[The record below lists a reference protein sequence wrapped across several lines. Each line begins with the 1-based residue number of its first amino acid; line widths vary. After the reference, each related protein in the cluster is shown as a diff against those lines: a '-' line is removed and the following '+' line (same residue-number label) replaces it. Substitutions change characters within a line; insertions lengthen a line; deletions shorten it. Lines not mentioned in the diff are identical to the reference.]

1 MCQKE
6 DEFLR
11 RCSVEENIEL
21 GAFLRKDKA
30 GIQQDLQKV
39 YEIFP
44 RLL

>member
-11 RCSVEENIEL
+11 ILTVEENLEL

-30 GIQQDLQKV
+30 GIHARYAKG
-39 YEIFP
+39 I
-44 RLL
+44 